1 MNDYHKY
8 QPEPTSKQE
17 IIDGVEE
24 ACRIATLPDPCLFMT
39 SLNRQ
44 LGVLRFL
51 AKYLPEDGK

>member
-1 MNDYHKY
+1 MSHK
-8 QPEPTSKQE
+8 PPATTKKELIE
-17 IIDGVEE
+17 GVEE

-51 AKYLPEDGK
+51 ANHLPEDGK